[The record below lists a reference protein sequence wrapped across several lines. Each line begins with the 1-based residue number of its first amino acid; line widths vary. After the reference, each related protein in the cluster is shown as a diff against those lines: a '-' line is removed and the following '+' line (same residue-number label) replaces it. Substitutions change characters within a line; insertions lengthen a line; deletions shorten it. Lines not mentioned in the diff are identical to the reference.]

1 MNSVSV
7 GVTIRM
13 HVRDF
18 NHCGWVVSHDGGY
31 SSYDSRERATIFPS
45 WVCFSLPRGLL

>member
-7 GVTIRM
+7 VVTIRM

-18 NHCGWVVSHDGGY
+18 NDYGWVVSHDGGY
-31 SSYDSRERATIFPS
+31 SSYDSRERATVFPT
-45 WVCFSLPRGLL
+45 WVCFSPPCGLL